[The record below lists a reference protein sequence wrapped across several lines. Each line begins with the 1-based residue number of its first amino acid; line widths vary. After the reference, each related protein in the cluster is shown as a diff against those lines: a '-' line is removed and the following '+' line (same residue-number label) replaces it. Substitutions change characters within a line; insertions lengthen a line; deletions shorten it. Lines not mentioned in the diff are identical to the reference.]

1 MRAASLAV
9 AALAAAAMTAQA
21 QTVYCIF
28 DRAHARVTMPISAE
42 AVGHPGFVL
51 LYATRGDETGF
62 LLSNGQWTDQ
72 IPDRDNLTNLP
83 SMPSSFTFDFCI
95 PEPVESEF
103 SSVPFARCAQTSWF
117 AQGFQVH
124 VTYGALTPALR
135 TEIDQREAAMDAHN
149 ARLIAAGREP
159 RTFDRQRWIEAR
171 IQREARDN
179 IQENVWTVPFIDCRP
194 PDTGGGN

>member
-21 QTVYCIF
+21 QTAYCSF

-103 SSVPFARCAQTSWF
+103 SSVPFAQCAQTSWF

-135 TEIDQREAAMDAHN
+135 AEIDQREAAMDAHN
-149 ARLIAAGREP
+149 ARLLAAGREP

-171 IQREARDN
+171 IQRAARDN

-194 PDTGGGN
+194 PDTGGSN

>member
-9 AALAAAAMTAQA
+9 AALAAATMTAQA
-21 QTVYCIF
+21 QTAYCSF

-135 TEIDQREAAMDAHN
+135 AEIDQREAAMDAHN
-149 ARLIAAGREP
+149 ARLLAAGREP

-171 IQREARDN
+171 IQRAARDN

>member
-21 QTVYCIF
+21 QTAYCIF

-103 SSVPFARCAQTSWF
+103 SSVPFAQCAQTSWF

-135 TEIDQREAAMDAHN
+135 AEIDQREAAMDAHN
-149 ARLIAAGREP
+149 ARLLAAGREP

-171 IQREARDN
+171 IQRAAPDN
-179 IQENVWTVPFIDCRP
+179 IKENVWTVPFIHRP
-194 PDTGGGN
+194 ATSK